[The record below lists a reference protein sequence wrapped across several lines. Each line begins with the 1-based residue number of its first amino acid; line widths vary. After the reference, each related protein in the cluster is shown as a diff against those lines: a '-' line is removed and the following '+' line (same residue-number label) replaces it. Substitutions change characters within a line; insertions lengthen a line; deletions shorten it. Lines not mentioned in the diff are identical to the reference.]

1 MKSFL
6 YLVFF
11 LSCTDGFSQASV
23 FQVWTEAGIKIGV
36 SKRVS
41 LGADWTNRISERG
54 LVTMFPQATIKV
66 KVFDWFRPSIDFR
79 YIIDKSLS
87 GVYSGSS
94 RINLNAQFNYDK
106 KRFIAGLRFRYQ
118 YGFDRLSADY
128 DSDFDKAY
136 RIKPQIFYDIKNS
149 IFSPIISAEFF
160 YDPNFAPLGRRF
172 NKIRYFIGASLDFS
186 GPHSFQFGY
195 QYDQKINLPAPINKH
210 ILNVSYTYSIK
221 RDKKNE
227 KNGVKPKNSKTL

>member
-1 MKSFL
+1 MKCFL

-11 LSCTDGFSQASV
+11 LSCTYGFSQASV
-23 FQVWTEAGIKIGV
+23 FQVWTEKGIKIGV

-54 LVTMFPQATIKV
+54 FVTMFPQASIKF

-118 YGFDRLSADY
+118 YGFDRLSANY

-149 IFSPIISAEFF
+149 VFSPILSAEFF

-221 RDKKNE
+221 KKKGGE
-227 KNGVKPKNSKTL
+227 KNGVKPQNSKTL

>member
-1 MKSFL
+1 MKCFL
-6 YLVFF
+6 YLVVF
-11 LSCTDGFSQASV
+11 LCSSFGFSQSSA
-23 FQVWTEAGIKIGV
+23 FQVWNETGIKMGV

-41 LGADWTNRISERG
+41 LGADWTNRIGEQG
-54 LVTMFPQATIKV
+54 FVKMFPQATIKV

-79 YIIDKSLS
+79 YIIDKSSS
-87 GVYSGSS
+87 GIYSGGS

-118 YGFDRLSADY
+118 YSFDRLSADY

-136 RIKPQIFYDIKNS
+136 RIKPKISYDLKNN

-160 YDPNFAPLGRRF
+160 YDPNFTPLGRRF

-210 ILNVSYTYSIK
+210 ILNISYTYSIK
-221 RDKKNE
+221 KK
-227 KNGVKPKNSKTL
+227 KGGG

>member
-1 MKSFL
+1 MKCFL
-6 YLVFF
+6 YLVVF
-11 LSCTDGFSQASV
+11 LCSSFGFSQSSA
-23 FQVWTEAGIKIGV
+23 FQVWNETGIKMGV

-41 LGADWTNRISERG
+41 LGADWTNRIGEQG
-54 LVTMFPQATIKV
+54 FVKMFPQATIKV

-79 YIIDKSLS
+79 YIIDKSSS
-87 GVYSGSS
+87 GIYSGGS

-118 YGFDRLSADY
+118 YSFDRLSADY

-136 RIKPQIFYDIKNS
+136 RIKPKISYDLKNN

-160 YDPNFAPLGRRF
+160 YDPNFTPLGRRF

-210 ILNVSYTYSIK
+210 ILNISYT
-221 RDKKNE
+221 
-227 KNGVKPKNSKTL
+227 

>member
-1 MKSFL
+1 MKNFL
-6 YLVFF
+6 CLVFF
-11 LSCTDGFSQASV
+11 LCSSCGFSQTSA
-23 FQVWTEAGIKIGV
+23 FQVWTETGIKIGV

-41 LGADWTNRISERG
+41 LGAEWTNRIGERG
-54 LVTMFPQATIKV
+54 FVTMFPQVNIKV

-106 KRFIAGLRFRYQ
+106 KRFIARLRFRYQ
-118 YGFDRLSADY
+118 YGFNRLSADY

-149 IFSPIISAEFF
+149 VFSPIISAEFF
-160 YDPNFAPLGRRF
+160 YDPSFAPLGRRF

-186 GPHSFQFGY
+186 GAHGFRFGY

-210 ILNVSYTYSIK
+210 ILSLSYSYSIK
-221 RDKKNE
+221 EKKA
-227 KNGVKPKNSKTL
+227 KKSTTKPKSSKTL

>member
-1 MKSFL
+1 MKCFL
-6 YLVFF
+6 YLVVF
-11 LSCTDGFSQASV
+11 LCSSFGFSQSSA
-23 FQVWTEAGIKIGV
+23 FQVWNETGIKMGV

-41 LGADWTNRISERG
+41 LGADWTNRIGEQG
-54 LVTMFPQATIKV
+54 FVKMFPQATIKV

-79 YIIDKSLS
+79 YIIDKSSS
-87 GVYSGSS
+87 GIYSGGS

-118 YGFDRLSADY
+118 YSFDRLSADY

-136 RIKPQIFYDIKNS
+136 RIKPKISYDLKNN

-160 YDPNFAPLGRRF
+160 YDPNFTPLGRRF

-210 ILNVSYTYSIK
+210 ILNISYTYSIK
-221 RDKKNE
+221 KK
-227 KNGVKPKNSKTL
+227 KGGVRKME

>member
-1 MKSFL
+1 MKYFL

-11 LSCTDGFSQASV
+11 MSCSYGFSQPSD
-23 FQVWTEAGIKIGV
+23 FQVWTEKGIKIGV

-41 LGADWTNRISERG
+41 LGADWTNRIGERG
-54 LVTMFPQATIKV
+54 FVTMFPQVNIKI

-79 YIIDKSLS
+79 YIIDKSSS
-87 GVYSGSS
+87 GIYSGSS

-136 RIKPQIFYDIKNS
+136 RIKPQISYDIKNS
-149 IFSPIISAEFF
+149 VFSPIISAEFF
-160 YDPNFAPLGRRF
+160 YDPSFAPLGRRF

-195 QYDQKINLPAPINKH
+195 QYDQKINLPAPVNKH
-210 ILNVSYTYSIK
+210 ILSLSYTYNIK
-221 RDKKNE
+221 IKKDAENGSKS
-227 KNGVKPKNSKTL
+227 KNPKTL